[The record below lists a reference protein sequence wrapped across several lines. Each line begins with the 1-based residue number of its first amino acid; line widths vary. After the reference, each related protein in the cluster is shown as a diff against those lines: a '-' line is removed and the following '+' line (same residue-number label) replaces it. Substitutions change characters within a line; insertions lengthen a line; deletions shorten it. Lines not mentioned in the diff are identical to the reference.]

1 MALLVSGVIG
11 RSGGGRGGG
20 GLIFRKPADV
30 FTGADLAACRLAR
43 NTAFGS
49 TGRLSGILAQYQSN
63 QSLSIVLNPT
73 NSVENTFE
81 TYLTGN
87 VGKDYAA
94 TQWIARTNSIQGN
107 VGRTGSA
114 AQVNATVVDPLIA
127 AYVGGMSALVLAEGQ
142 IPAALARDTELRTLL
157 GNATARVSGLMSP
170 TDKTKVDAVEVL
182 STADQTGIEIAGLLD
197 TVIGNDDWRSQ
208 LANTELQ
215 DAIDKAVGSD
225 AWRTGNTTLRT
236 AAQIIALIDG
246 AIGTVWKTASGATV
260 TAGITLE
267 EATDAAGELLA
278 TYALFTYDAS
288 TDTLAF
294 ALPGEYITP
303 AMLKADSAI
312 EKAAMTT
319 RIGAAAL
326 TGAVFSGAVRGP
338 VPINGADLTPKSYI
352 DQAAD
357 SLGKLIKL
365 NAPLAGA
372 TFTGAVK
379 GISPV
384 ANADFVTLQYFNANK
399 GTGGGGGGTVTPT
412 PVIIDNLYFGVS
424 DDAIPEPDEL
434 SIAGVSNAGEIVAY
448 AGAKHHLIARL
459 ATEADIVSVVYSDD
473 PTGLNQISGF
483 MKYANTVIPTGASA
497 AYSVWVSEHAL
508 TQPATAS
515 ITVR

>member
-107 VGRTGSA
+107 TGRTGSA

-170 TDKTKVDAVEVL
+170 TDKTKVDAVEAL
-182 STADQTGIEIAGLLD
+182 STADQTGLEIAGLLD
-197 TVIGNDDWRSQ
+197 TVIGNDEWRSQ

-215 DAIDKAVGSD
+215 DAIDKAVGSTG
-225 AWRTGNTTLRT
+225 WRTGHTTLRT
-236 AAQIIALIDG
+236 AAQIITLIDG

-260 TAGITLE
+260 TAGITFK
-267 EATDAAGELLA
+267 EATDAAGALLVTLA
-278 TYALFTYDAS
+278 EFTYDAS
-288 TDTLAF
+288 SDTLRF

-303 AMLKADSAI
+303 EMLKADSAI
-312 EKAAMTT
+312 EKAAMTG

-326 TGAVFSGAVRGP
+326 TGATFRGQTQGIAP
-338 VPINGADLTPKSYI
+338 VNGADFTPKKYVDDIAVILQSEI
-352 DQAAD
+352 Q
-357 SLGKLIKL
+357 G

-483 MKYANTVIPTGASA
+483 MKYGSTVIPTGASA

>member
-170 TDKTKVDAVEVL
+170 TDKTKVDAVEAL
-182 STADQTGIEIAGLLD
+182 STADQTGLEIAGLLD
-197 TVIGNDDWRSQ
+197 TVIGNDDWRSR
-208 LANTELQ
+208 LSSTALQ
-215 DAIDKAVGSD
+215 AAIDKAVGTTG
-225 AWRTGNTTLRT
+225 WRTGHTTLRT
-236 AAQIIALIDG
+236 AAQIITLIDG
-246 AIGTVWKTASGATV
+246 AIGVAWKTSSGMSV
-260 TAGITLE
+260 GGGITLN
-267 EATDAAGELLA
+267 AAIDAVGALLA
-278 TYALFTYDAS
+278 MQAGFSYVESTNALT
-288 TDTLAF
+288 F
-294 ALPGEYITP
+294 ALPDEYVTP
-303 AMLKADSAI
+303 DMLEAATPI
-312 EKAAMTT
+312 EKAAMTG

-326 TGAVFSGAVRGP
+326 TGATFLGQTQGIAP
-338 VPINGADLTPKSYI
+338 VNGADFTPKSYV
-352 DQAAD
+352 DQAVEQ
-357 SLGKLIKL
+357 LTKLIKASASGTTL
-365 NAPLAGA
+365 
-372 TFTGAVK
+372 V
-379 GISPV
+379 PV
-384 ANADFVTLQYFNANK
+384 V
-399 GTGGGGGGTVTPT
+399 
-412 PVIIDNLYFGVS
+412 IDNLFFGVS
-424 DDAIPEPDEL
+424 DDAIPAPDEL

-473 PTGLNQISGF
+473 PTSLNQISGF
-483 MKYANTVIPTGASA
+483 MKYGSTVIPTGASA